1 MHLPTRQDGVENR
14 HKVYSEKGQYLETL
28 MQDRRNGDN
37 DKKTIVAVSTNY
49 WLKLWL
55 QLPGPVVKK
64 LDSAIHHAR

>member
-28 MQDRRNGDN
+28 MQDRRNGD
-37 DKKTIVAVSTNY
+37 DGKKIGWNCDFNY
-49 WLKLWL
+49 QAWVF
-55 QLPGPVVKK
+55 QK